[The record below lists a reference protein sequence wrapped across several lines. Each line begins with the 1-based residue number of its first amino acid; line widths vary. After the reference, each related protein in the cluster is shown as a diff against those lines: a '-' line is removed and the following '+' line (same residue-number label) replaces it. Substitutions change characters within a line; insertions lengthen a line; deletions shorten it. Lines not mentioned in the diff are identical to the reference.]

1 VPNQRSKFVQQ
12 VRDRKPKH
20 PEEAGYDLRLLND
33 DDDSAYR
40 DAYDVLV
47 KNKSIGVVIKFPKGG
62 RRATSIMHSLFEAEA
77 IHRMRHDPK
86 LLALKRYAPTLLWHE
101 PTTGVIVMPKYKP
114 VKYGEYFEGFQQTFT
129 CMVNDLVSEMRNEFD
144 YGARNFGL
152 NSRGH
157 YVLLDAGLLG
167 EVRKK

>member
-1 VPNQRSKFVQQ
+1 
-12 VRDRKPKH
+12 
-20 PEEAGYDLRLLND
+20 
-33 DDDSAYR
+33 
-40 DAYDVLV
+40 
-47 KNKSIGVVIKFPKGG
+47 
-62 RRATSIMHSLFEAEA
+62 
-77 IHRMRHDPK
+77 
-86 LLALKRYAPTLLWHE
+86 
-101 PTTGVIVMPKYKP
+101 MPKYKP